1 MFVLGWP
8 LLCVLLTLRMSACR
22 LEILEHDSH
31 DVVCSQGLYE
41 CTMEDENPLDPQN
54 SVEVQTL
61 KPDFKLCCKNK
72 TACTLCLVID
82 MEFYIDPDEEAQG
95 SSGSQEEYSEEK
107 VNLKGSLTV
116 CHHTGTLIPSCKKVE
131 FTVNHAALIQQH
143 QVKVSVVIAD
153 PGGFPFDSHLIVY
166 IPPKNLTQNVVAP
179 SFNEVCSQELQKIV
193 QQCQAPKIRIAV
205 TPEKNQVE
213 LKFEGSNKTLLMCVH
228 YEEKGRCRSWDRMTI
243 PLYSVTPCMCIQMWE
258 KDNQMSLRSQQCP
271 FNKIEKNVWEN
282 ITVSGPREQETFDH
296 GAMLL
301 SWNVSAPCR
310 LHGEVWLLYEDG
322 LGGST
327 LRQPLAYG
335 AAWKQNSKGLWVR
348 SEIVDDG
355 IYCHMRVNGMEHDL
369 GPFCFDTGRESVIC
383 EEINIH
389 VLVLSPDVHL
399 TVFLLTFIDWV
410 WSWQHGGI
418 VKIGRRR
425 HVVLLSPPDV
435 DDGISE
441 LVYQL
446 GSFLSNNGFSV
457 SIDQQSRKE
466 QCTWGP
472 LPWLHSQLLELNS
485 LGGRVLLVLTR
496 KALERT
502 EEWMHCNKDI
512 IKGGMGKEE
521 KDVPKLWPPYS
532 DLFTASLFLIQADK
546 LLRRAGERFLLIT
559 FDSHST
565 QTQTSNRSL
574 PELLQGLPLFR
585 LPSQTQSLLAEINIK
600 ETERGSRGMTWTSK
614 KASSCKSFKSPAC
627 ALITSITSV
636 CT

>member
-8 LLCVLLTLRMSACR
+8 LLCVLLTLHMSACR

-95 SSGSQEEYSEEK
+95 SSGSQEEYSEEQ

-143 QVKVSVVIAD
+143 QVSVVIAD
-153 PGGFPFDSHLIVY
+153 PGGFPFDSRLIVY
-166 IPPKNLTQNVVAP
+166 IPQKNLTQNVVAP

-271 FNKIEKNVWEN
+271 FNKIDIRHVSEKNVWEN

-322 LGGST
+322 LSGST

-335 AAWKQNSKGLWVR
+335 AAWKQNNKGLWVKTFVFENIR
-348 SEIVDDG
+348 PKPLP
-355 IYCHMRVNGMEHDL
+355 CLMMRVNGMEHDL
-369 GPFCFDTGRESVIC
+369 GPFCFDTAGRWRWSLLAVVGMLLACMSV
-383 EEINIH
+383 
-389 VLVLSPDVHL
+389 LMFG
-399 TVFLLTFIDWV
+399 VFHKSVKNWV

-457 SIDQQSRKE
+457 SIDQRSRKE

-472 LPWLHSQLLELNS
+472 LPWLHSQLLELNR

-512 IKGGMGKEE
+512 LKGGMGKEE

-600 ETERGSRGMTWTSK
+600 ETERGSRGMTW
-614 KASSCKSFKSPAC
+614 AR
-627 ALITSITSV
+627 
-636 CT
+636 